1 MELELEGGF
10 GGGAIAGD
18 GGAGDGLKA
27 AVDWG
32 SKGRGRKFKKIIIF
46 NYIFIN
52 YFFM

>member
-1 MELELEGGF
+1 MELELEGCF

-32 SKGRGRKFKKIIIF
+32 SKGDRGSGRKIIIF
-46 NYIFIN
+46 FKIIITCYA
-52 YFFM
+52 Y